1 MFAADAPLEEGDV
14 AEGAVAED
22 PLPATVV
29 GDVELV
35 APFKQPESPGLD
47 EIDESIKGRQHIPPV

>member
-1 MFAADAPLEEGDV
+1 
-14 AEGAVAED
+14 
-22 PLPATVV
+22 V